1 MITDHMELFDMIH
14 DALEKEYPNLD
25 SFEATAM
32 KKIAGIAT
40 LGAIG
45 YITELEEAVAHLR
58 ETVKRLTKEN

>member
-14 DALEKEYPNLD
+14 DALEKEYPSMNPD
-25 SFEATAM
+25 EATAM